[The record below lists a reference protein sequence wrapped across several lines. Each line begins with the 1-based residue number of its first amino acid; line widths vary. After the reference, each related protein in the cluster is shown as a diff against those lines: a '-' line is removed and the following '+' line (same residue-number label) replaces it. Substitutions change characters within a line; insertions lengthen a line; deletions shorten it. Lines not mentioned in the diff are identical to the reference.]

1 MRVRP
6 VTANL
11 KSKRVAVKKIVSEI
25 AAKNAALRANMEQI
39 EKEMQTDMELTQAAM
54 SKAGEPIESGGLY
67 TGIEDVASN
76 VTYTTGDYKKIG
88 KRNSMEG
95 RLTLQEYEAISQSQD
110 RRSEIGFKMD
120 NIEAGGQE
128 MMAILEKDGR
138 MEE

>member
-1 MRVRP
+1 
-6 VTANL
+6 
-11 KSKRVAVKKIVSEI
+11 
-25 AAKNAALRANMEQI
+25 MEQI

-88 KRNSMEG
+88 KRSSMEG